1 MDKNPSPTVR
11 SVLPLALMLA
21 IPGLFWLIFL
31 MTSTVPSL
39 GNRWMFFIAA
49 NLLVSGSTLP
59 LLAYLNR
66 FIQPFGP
73 ANYETVVRE
82 ATMLGVYGG
91 ILLWLNK
98 GQVLSLGLALILGVG
113 LSFIELLL
121 RLRNR
126 SQWHPE

>member
-1 MDKNPSPTVR
+1 
-11 SVLPLALMLA
+11 
-21 IPGLFWLIFL
+21 
-31 MTSTVPSL
+31 
-39 GNRWMFFIAA
+39 MFFVAA
-49 NLLVSGSTLP
+49 VLAVSGLTLP
-59 LLAYLNR
+59 LIAYFNR
-66 FIQPFGP
+66 IIQPFGP

-98 GQVLSLGLALILGVG
+98 GQVLTAGLALILGIG
-113 LSFIELLL
+113 LILVELLI

>member
-1 MDKNPSPTVR
+1 
-11 SVLPLALMLA
+11 
-21 IPGLFWLIFL
+21 
-31 MTSTVPSL
+31 
-39 GNRWMFFIAA
+39 MFFIAA

-73 ANYETVVRE
+73 ANYEPVVRE